1 MADKV
6 TRADRQP
13 EGAPE
18 GSGPRWQLEEEVDIA
33 HGRALLVEFSEE
45 GGLSVR

>member
-6 TRADRQP
+6 TLAERQP

-18 GSGPRWQLEEEVDIA
+18 GSGRRWQLKEEVDIA
-33 HGRALLVEFSEE
+33 PGRALLVEFSEE
-45 GGLSVR
+45 SGLSVR